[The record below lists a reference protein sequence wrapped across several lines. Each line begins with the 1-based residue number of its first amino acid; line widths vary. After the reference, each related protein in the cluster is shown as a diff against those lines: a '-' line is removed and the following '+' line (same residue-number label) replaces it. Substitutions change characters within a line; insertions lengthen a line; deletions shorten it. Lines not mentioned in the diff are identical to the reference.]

1 MLVAA
6 CAALSAFGGWRFG
19 RASAPIHGPVVLIS
33 VDSLRADRL
42 PVYGHTQ
49 GNTPAIDALAADG
62 LIFDRA
68 YSNAPLTLPSHTSL
82 LSGRLPFATGVRN
95 NAGFVVDEGNR
106 MLAEILRDRG
116 YATGA
121 VVSSFA
127 LRRATGIDQGFTFFD
142 DGASDAG
149 QIVPQ
154 MAATGV
160 GRDDA
165 ASEQIAERWLTSTR
179 SPRAFLF
186 LHLFGPHGPRPA
198 AGGAPGTPYDAAVS
212 DADEVVGR
220 LIKYLKANQLYDQS
234 TIILVSDHGEGLGD
248 HGEEAHGLLVY
259 DEALRVPFIVK
270 PAASEE
276 SGRRVADV
284 VQLADVAPTVLDLAR
299 APVPG
304 DLAGRSLAPLIEGDD
319 ELPARGVYAESMYP
333 HYAFGWS
340 GLTTVT
346 DGRFRYIAPSPAG
359 PLGQEGAELF
369 DHETDPR
376 EQTNLLGVSEPAAL
390 ATLRADLERFTSNA
404 AMPSPA
410 AVSAEDHER
419 FEALGYVGASAF
431 AVMPPTVT
439 SGDGRVR
446 PASAKATAVRRSPS
460 EGGRTRPTPPVH
472 PRDKTRLLNTWREAV
487 TKGLERDWTGALT
500 SLKAA
505 LELEPVN
512 ADLWAEVARFAVSA
526 GRHDAALAALKKLD
540 GLDPSPTVT
549 SYLDA
554 RTLQSRGRHQQA
566 AAAFELALA
575 AQAEPGARTIAG
587 VRSGAAES
595 LAKLYRY
602 EEAEHLFLDEVRRFP
617 HNAKARAG
625 LASLYQTTLR
635 NDEAAV
641 VLAELIRLIPTAEAH
656 DLAARVWTA
665 LGQPKEAAAARI
677 EARRLGR

>member
-6 CAALSAFGGWRFG
+6 CAALAAFGGWRFG

-49 GNTPAIDALAADG
+49 GHTPAIDALAADG
-62 LIFDRA
+62 IIFDRA
-68 YSNAPLTLPSHTSL
+68 YANAPLTLPSHTSL

-106 MLAEILRDRG
+106 MLAEMLRDRG

-127 LRRATGIDQGFTFFD
+127 LRSATGINQGFTFFD
-142 DGASDAG
+142 DGAADAG
-149 QIVPQ
+149 QGVPQ
-154 MAATGV
+154 MDATGAW
-160 GRDDA
+160 RDDA

-186 LHLFGPHGPRPA
+186 LHLFGPHRPRPTV
-198 AGGAPGTPYDAAVS
+198 GGAPGTPYDAAVS

-220 LIKYLKANQLYDQS
+220 LVKYLKANQLYDQS

-270 PAASEE
+270 PAASED

-284 VQLADVAPTVLDLAR
+284 VQLADIVPTVLDLAR
-299 APVPG
+299 APVPS
-304 DLAGRSLAPLIEGDD
+304 DLDGRSLTPLIEGDD
-319 ELPARGVYAESMYP
+319 FPARVVYSESMYP

-346 DGRFRYIAPSPAG
+346 DGRFRYITPSGPEDPAV
-359 PLGQEGAELF
+359 GAELF

-376 EQTNLLGVSEPAAL
+376 EQTNLLGVSEPTAL
-390 ATLRADLERFTSNA
+390 ATLRADLKRFTSNA
-404 AMPSPA
+404 ALPSPA
-410 AVSAEDHER
+410 AVSAEDHQR
-419 FEALGYVGASAF
+419 YEALGYVGASAF

-439 SGDGRVR
+439 SGDSRVR

-460 EGGRTRPTPPVH
+460 EGGRTRSAPPVH
-472 PRDKTRLLNTWREAV
+472 PRDKTRVLNIWREAV
-487 TKGLERDWTGALT
+487 AKGLERDWTGALT

-526 GRHDAALAALKKLD
+526 GRHDAALAALKTLD

-554 RTLQSRGRHQQA
+554 RALQSRGRHQQA

-602 EEAEHLFLDEVRRFP
+602 EEAEHLFLDEVTRFP
-617 HNAKARAG
+617 HNARARAG
-625 LASLYQTTLR
+625 LASLYQATQR
-635 NDEAAV
+635 HDEAAAV
-641 VLAELIRLIPTAEAH
+641 
-656 DLAARVWTA
+656 
-665 LGQPKEAAAARI
+665 LGQVR
-677 EARRLGR
+677 GR

>member
-6 CAALSAFGGWRFG
+6 CAALAAFGGWRFA

-42 PVYGHTQ
+42 PIYGHAQ

-68 YSNAPLTLPSHTSL
+68 YSNAPLTLPAHTSL

-127 LRRATGIDQGFTFFD
+127 LRRAAGIDQGFTFFD

-149 QIVPQ
+149 QGVPQ
-154 MAATGV
+154 LDATGV
-160 GRDDA
+160 RRDDA

-186 LHLFGPHGPRPA
+186 LHLFGPHGPRRTV
-198 AGGAPGTPYDAAVS
+198 GGIRGTPYDAAVS
-212 DADEVVGR
+212 DTDEVVGR
-220 LIKYLKANQLYDQS
+220 LVTYLKANQLYDQS

-284 VQLADVAPTVLDLAR
+284 VQLADIAPTVLDLAR
-299 APVPG
+299 APVPA
-304 DLAGRSLAPLIEGDD
+304 DLAGRSLTPLIEGDD
-319 ELPARGVYAESMYP
+319 EFPARVVYAESMYP

-346 DGRFRYIAPSPAG
+346 DGRFRYIAPFPA
-359 PLGQEGAELF
+359 PVSSEGVELF
-369 DHETDPR
+369 DHQTDPR
-376 EQTNLLGVSEPAAL
+376 EQKNLLGAREPAAL
-390 ATLRADLERFTSNA
+390 AALRAALERFTSNA
-404 AMPSPA
+404 AMPIPT
-410 AVSAEDHER
+410 AVPAEDHQR
-419 FEALGYVGASAF
+419 YEALGYVGASTF
-431 AVMPPTVT
+431 AVVPP
-439 SGDGRVR
+439 
-446 PASAKATAVRRSPS
+446 
-460 EGGRTRPTPPVH
+460 TRPTPPAY
-472 PRDKTRLLNTWREAV
+472 PRDKTRVVNTWREAV
-487 TKGLERDWTGALT
+487 AKGLEGDWTGALT
-500 SLKAA
+500 GLTAA
-505 LELEPVN
+505 IELEPIN
-512 ADLWAEVARFAVSA
+512 PDLWAEVARVAVLA
-526 GRHDAALAALKKLD
+526 GRHDAALAALKKLE

-549 SYLDA
+549 SYLEA

-575 AQAEPGARTIAG
+575 GQAEPGARTIAG

-617 HNAKARAG
+617 HNARARAG

-641 VLAELIRLIPTAEAH
+641 VLAELIHEIRTAEAL

-665 LGQPKEAAAARI
+665 LGQPKEAAAARA
-677 EARRLGR
+677 EARRLAQ

>member
-1 MLVAA
+1 LARPLRYTAILVLVAA
-6 CAALSAFGGWRFG
+6 CAALAAFGGWRFA

-49 GNTPAIDALAADG
+49 GHTPAIDALAADG

-68 YSNAPLTLPSHTSL
+68 YANAPLTLPSHTSL

-127 LRRATGIDQGFTFFD
+127 LRSATGINQGFTFFD

-149 QIVPQ
+149 QGVPQ
-154 MAATGV
+154 MDATGAW
-160 GRDDA
+160 RDDA
-165 ASEQIAERWLTSTR
+165 ASEQIAERWLTATR

-186 LHLFGPHGPRPA
+186 LHLFGPHRPRPT
-198 AGGAPGTPYDAAVS
+198 AGGAPYDAAVS

-220 LIKYLKANQLYDQS
+220 LVKYLKANQLYDQS

-270 PAASEE
+270 PAASEHF
-276 SGRRVADV
+276 GRRVADV
-284 VQLADVAPTVLDLAR
+284 VQLADIAPTVLDLAR
-299 APVPG
+299 APVPS
-304 DLAGRSLAPLIEGDD
+304 DLEGRSLTPLIDGDD
-319 ELPARGVYAESMYP
+319 FPARVVYSESMYP

-346 DGRFRYIAPSPAG
+346 DGRFRYITPVG
-359 PLGQEGAELF
+359 PEDAAVGAELF

-376 EQTNLLGVSEPAAL
+376 EQTNLLGVSEPPAL
-390 ATLRADLERFTSNA
+390 TTLRAALETLTSNP
-404 AMPSPA
+404 AMASPT
-410 AVSAEDHER
+410 AVPAEDHQR
-419 FEALGYVGASAF
+419 HEALGYVGGSAF
-431 AVMPPTVT
+431 ARVPPTGA
-439 SGDGRVR
+439 SGNSR
-446 PASAKATAVRRSPS
+446 
-460 EGGRTRPTPPVH
+460 VH
-472 PRDKTRLLNTWREAV
+472 PRDKTRVLNTWREAV

-500 SLKAA
+500 SLKAT
-505 LELEPVN
+505 LEMEPVN

-526 GRHDAALAALKKLD
+526 GLHDAALAALKKVD

-554 RTLQSRGRHQQA
+554 RALQSRGRHQQA

-617 HNAKARAG
+617 HNARARAG

-635 NDEAAV
+635 DDEAAV
-641 VLAELIRLIPTAEAH
+641 VLADLVHQIPTAEAH

-665 LGQPKEAAAARI
+665 LGQPKEAAAARV
-677 EARRLGR
+677 EARRLGQ

>member
-6 CAALSAFGGWRFG
+6 CAALAAFGGWRFA

-82 LSGRLPFATGVRN
+82 LSGRLPFATGVRS

-149 QIVPQ
+149 QGVPP
-154 MAATGV
+154 MDATGV
-160 GRDDA
+160 GRAGRNDA
-165 ASEQIAERWLTSTR
+165 AAEQIAERWLTSTR

-198 AGGAPGTPYDAAVS
+198 AGGAPGARYDAAVS
-212 DADEVVGR
+212 DADEIVGR
-220 LIKYLKANQLYDQS
+220 LIQYLKANQLYDQS

-284 VQLADVAPTVLDLAR
+284 VQLADIAPTVLDLAR
-299 APVPG
+299 APIPG
-304 DLAGRSLAPLIEGDD
+304 DLAGRSLTPLIEGGDF
-319 ELPARGVYAESMYP
+319 PARVVYSESMYP

-346 DGRFRYIAPSPAG
+346 DGRFRYIAPFVGRVLSDPAV
-359 PLGQEGAELF
+359 GAELF

-376 EQTNLLGVSEPAAL
+376 EQTNLLGASEPTALAAL
-390 ATLRADLERFTSNA
+390 RASLDGFTSNA
-404 AMPSPA
+404 AMPSPT

-419 FEALGYVGASAF
+419 YEALGYVGAAAF
-431 AVMPPTVT
+431 AVVPPTVT
-439 SGDGRVR
+439 SGDGRVQG
-446 PASAKATAVRRSPS
+446 TRS
-460 EGGRTRPTPPVH
+460 TPPVH
-472 PRDKTRLLNTWREAV
+472 PRDKTRVLNTWREAV
-487 TKGLERDWTGALT
+487 AKGLERDWTGALT

-505 LELEPVN
+505 LELEPAN

-526 GRHDAALAALKKLD
+526 GRHDAALAALKALD

-554 RTLQSRGRHQQA
+554 RTLQSRGRYQQA

-575 AQAEPGARTIAG
+575 GQAEPGARTIAG

-617 HNAKARAG
+617 HNARARAG
-625 LASLYQTTLR
+625 LASLYHTILR
-635 NDEAAV
+635 DDEAAV
-641 VLAELIRLIPTAEAH
+641 VLADLIRQIPTAEAH

-665 LGQPKEAAAARI
+665 LGQPAEATAARAK
-677 EARRLGR
+677 ARRLGQ